1 MSVHTRRPDLKWY
14 HLVLLYGVL
23 AIVIGGLVAILWP
36 RAARAQSP
44 SPPSISQVSSES
56 VTIGQLLSVIAER
69 DRQYTQRFDAQ
80 EKALSFA
87 LVNLNQRFDAQ
98 EKSTTVALAA
108 AERAVQA
115 ALIAAKEAVQKA
127 ENAAEKRFDS
137 VNEFRNTLRDQQ
149 LLLMTRAEGDAKF
162 RDTERRLSEIT
173 ENLNRR
179 ASEQKGA
186 GDLWSIIVA
195 GVGFLMMLIGGY
207 VALNPRRPMT
217 AKT

>member
-1 MSVHTRRPDLKWY
+1 M
-14 HLVLLYGVL
+14 
-23 AIVIGGLVAILWP
+23 
-36 RAARAQSP
+36 
-44 SPPSISQVSSES
+44 
-56 VTIGQLLSVIAER
+56 
-69 DRQYTQRFDAQ
+69 
-80 EKALSFA
+80 
-87 LVNLNQRFDAQ
+87 
-98 EKSTTVALAA
+98 
-108 AERAVQA
+108 
-115 ALIAAKEAVQKA
+115 IAAKEAVQKA